1 MNISSIC
8 NAFAKLNYIDK
19 FISYRYEPQA
29 VKLKKD
35 WSRHINFKDF
45 KDELRNELTTYGFSP
60 FVLDDYIS
68 QRQNPNLM
76 KYRPKDFNYGLINF
90 VHKSHAKNLQRFE
103 EDEAERKLIRLKTKQ
118 KSDINTYVNLKY
130 NSVNNSISCRE
141 IQKVNFNTKDKTSN
155 SLFITKMS
163 SSVNNSNDN
172 NNNTKLIKSQSCYIS
187 PYTTK
192 TSRILPMI
200 NRGKMLDL
208 IEQSPKSIFKRAIKF
223 HKEKLKSMF
232 TLKKKKRELKK

>member
-1 MNISSIC
+1 MNIPSIC
-8 NAFAKLNYIDK
+8 NEFAKLNYIDK

-29 VKLKKD
+29 VKLKKE

-90 VHKSHAKNLQRFE
+90 VHKSHAKNLKQFE
-103 EDEAERKLIRLKTKQ
+103 EDEVERKIIRLKKKQ
-118 KSDINTYVNLKY
+118 KNDLNTYLKY

-141 IQKVNFNTKDKTSN
+141 IKKVHFSIKDKTSN
-155 SLFITKMS
+155 GLFITKMS
-163 SSVNNSNDN
+163 SSVNNSND

-192 TSRILPMI
+192 TSRVLPMI

-208 IEQSPKSIFKRAIKF
+208 IEKSPKSIFRKAIKF

>member
-1 MNISSIC
+1 MNITSIC
-8 NAFAKLNYIDK
+8 NEFAKLNYIDK

-29 VKLKKD
+29 VKLKKE
-35 WSRHINFKDF
+35 WCRHINFKDF

-90 VHKSHAKNLQRFE
+90 VHKSHAKNLKQFE
-103 EDEAERKLIRLKTKQ
+103 EDEVERKIIRLKKKQ
-118 KSDINTYVNLKY
+118 KNDLNTYLKY

-141 IQKVNFNTKDKTSN
+141 IKKVHFSIKDKTSN
-155 SLFITKMS
+155 GLFITKMS
-163 SSVNNSNDN
+163 SSVNNSND

-192 TSRILPMI
+192 TSKVLPMI

-208 IEQSPKSIFKRAIKF
+208 IEKSPKSIFRKAIKF

>member
-1 MNISSIC
+1 
-8 NAFAKLNYIDK
+8 
-19 FISYRYEPQA
+19 
-29 VKLKKD
+29 
-35 WSRHINFKDF
+35 
-45 KDELRNELTTYGFSP
+45 
-60 FVLDDYIS
+60 
-68 QRQNPNLM
+68 
-76 KYRPKDFNYGLINF
+76 
-90 VHKSHAKNLQRFE
+90 
-103 EDEAERKLIRLKTKQ
+103 
-118 KSDINTYVNLKY
+118 
-130 NSVNNSISCRE
+130 
-141 IQKVNFNTKDKTSN
+141 
-155 SLFITKMS
+155 MS

>member
-19 FISYRYEPQA
+19 FIRCRYEPQA

-35 WSRHINFKDF
+35 RSRHINFKDF

-90 VHKSHAKNLQRFE
+90 VHKSHAKNLKRFE
-103 EDEAERKLIRLKTKQ
+103 EDEAERKIIRLKKKQ

>member
-1 MNISSIC
+1 MNITSIC
-8 NAFAKLNYIDK
+8 DKFAKLNYIDK

-29 VKLKKD
+29 VKLKKE
-35 WSRHINFKDF
+35 WCRHINFKDF

-90 VHKSHAKNLQRFE
+90 VHKSHAKNLKQFE
-103 EDEAERKLIRLKTKQ
+103 EDEVERKIIRLKKKQ
-118 KSDINTYVNLKY
+118 KNDLNTYLKY

-141 IQKVNFNTKDKTSN
+141 IKKVHFSIKDKTSN
-155 SLFITKMS
+155 GLFITKMS
-163 SSVNNSNDN
+163 SSVNNSND

-192 TSRILPMI
+192 TSKVLPMI

-208 IEQSPKSIFKRAIKF
+208 IEKSPKSIFRKAIKF

>member
-8 NAFAKLNYIDK
+8 NEFAKLNYIDK
-19 FISYRYEPQA
+19 FISYKYEPQA
-29 VKLKKD
+29 IKLKKD

-60 FVLDDYIS
+60 FVLDDYLS

-76 KYRPKDFNYGLINF
+76 KYRPKDFNYGLLNF
-90 VHKSHAKNLQRFE
+90 VHKSHAKNLKQFE
-103 EDEAERKLIRLKTKQ
+103 EDEAERKIIRLKKKQ
-118 KSDINTYVNLKY
+118 KSEINTFINKKY

-141 IQKVNFNTKDKTSN
+141 IKKVHFNLKDKSSN

-172 NNNTKLIKSQSCYIS
+172 NNTKLIKSQSCCYIS

-200 NRGKMLDL
+200 NRRKMLEI
-208 IEQSPKSIFKRAIKF
+208 IEKSPKSIFKRAIKF
-223 HKEKLKSMF
+223 HKEKIKSIF
-232 TLKKKKRELKK
+232 TLRKKKKI